1 MEVEVKKQ
9 LDMVL
14 NQLINGVNQQFMNNQ
29 KMILMKK
36 KKYMIREKARK
47 Y

>member
-9 LDMVL
+9 PDMVV
-14 NQLINGVNQQFMNNQ
+14 NKLINGVNQQFMNNL
-29 KMILMKK
+29 KRILMKK
-36 KKYMIREKARK
+36 RKYMIREKARK